1 MCFGRICRKGHLSV
15 LLLLFGFSWGST
27 LGQQVIQR
35 GAFGKPVQV
44 LDETNQWTIPVLVG
58 TEKDVEIYIPDLS
71 NPEWLK
77 LNYRDFFDRG
87 YYTISMFTFYRTP
100 AACRRNQ
107 VAWGLGDK
115 AHLDACLDIRYR
127 VRTAKVVPQEKSITL
142 LTAAM
147 VLENGEVDQTTIES
161 RQAFRFWNQMDA
173 DTQSAVEKTNELVSV
188 QMKRY
193 DDRMQNVR

>member
-1 MCFGRICRKGHLSV
+1 MYFGRVHCKGHLSV
-15 LLLLFGFSWGST
+15 LVFLLGCCWSAISA
-27 LGQQVIQR
+27 QQVIQR

-44 LDETNQWTIPVLVG
+44 LDDTRQWTTPLLVG
-58 TEKDVEIYIPDLS
+58 TDKDVEVYIPDLS

-87 YYTISMFTFYRTP
+87 FYTISMFTFYRTP

-107 VAWGLGDK
+107 IAWGLGDK
-115 AHLDACLDIRYR
+115 AHLDACQDIRYR
-127 VRTAKVVPQEKSITL
+127 VRTAKIVPQEKSITL

-147 VLENGEVDQTTIES
+147 VLESGEVDQTTIES

-173 DTQSAVEKTNELVSV
+173 DTQSAIEKTNELVSG

>member
-1 MCFGRICRKGHLSV
+1 MCFGGVCCRGH
-15 LLLLFGFSWGST
+15 LLLLVLFFGLCVGSIS
-27 LGQQVIQR
+27 GQQVIQR

-44 LDETNQWTIPVLVG
+44 LDDTRQWTTPLLVG
-58 TEKDVEIYIPDLS
+58 TDKDVEIYIPDLS
-71 NPEWLK
+71 NSEWLK

-107 VAWGLGDK
+107 IAWGLGDK
-115 AHLDACLDIRYR
+115 AHLDACIDIRYR

-142 LTAAM
+142 LSAAM
-147 VLENGEVDQTTIES
+147 VLENGEVDQTTIEN
-161 RQAFRFWNQMDA
+161 RQAFRFWNQLDA
-173 DTQSAVEKTNELVSV
+173 DTRAAVEKTNDLVNT

-193 DDRMQNVR
+193 DDRMQNAR